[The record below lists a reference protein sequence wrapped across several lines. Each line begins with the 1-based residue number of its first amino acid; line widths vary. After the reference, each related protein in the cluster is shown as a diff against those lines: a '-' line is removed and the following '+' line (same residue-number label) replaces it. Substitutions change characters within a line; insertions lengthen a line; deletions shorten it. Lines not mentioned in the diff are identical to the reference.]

1 MKNIDNGAIAKD
13 KEIVNDGE
21 ITKVVLAYSGGLD
34 TSVIIPWLKENYQ
47 NCQVIAVCGDVG
59 QGDELDIVYEKA
71 LKSGASKCYI
81 VDLKKEFVKDFV
93 WPVIKAGS
101 KYEGKYLLGT
111 SVARPLIAK
120 ALVDVAKKEGA
131 QYICHGATGKGN
143 DQVRF
148 EVSIAAL
155 SPDTKI
161 IAPWREWDIKSRE
174 DAIDYAKDHG
184 IEVPV
189 TKKRPYSMD
198 RNVLHLSHEGG
209 DLENP
214 ENEPIDDLCLICT
227 RPEEAPNQAEYIV
240 IDFEKGQPVA
250 INGQKFDEPLALL
263 EKANEIGAKHGI
275 GILDM
280 VENRLVGMKSR
291 GIYETPGGTLLMEAH
306 QLLESLTLDRD
317 TASFKS
323 HIAIKYAQLL
333 YDGLWYTPLKQALD
347 AFIDSTQETCTGQI
361 KMKLYKGNCIPA
373 GIKSPYSLYS
383 EEIATFG
390 EDDVYDQKDAE
401 GFIHLFSLP
410 LKTNARM
417 RAKSGL
423 EI

>member
-13 KEIVNDGE
+13 KGIVNDGE
-21 ITKVVLAYSGGLD
+21 MTKVVLAYSGGLD

-227 RPEEAPNQAEYIV
+227 RPEKAPDQAEYIV

-250 INGQKFDEPLALL
+250 INGQEFDEPLALL